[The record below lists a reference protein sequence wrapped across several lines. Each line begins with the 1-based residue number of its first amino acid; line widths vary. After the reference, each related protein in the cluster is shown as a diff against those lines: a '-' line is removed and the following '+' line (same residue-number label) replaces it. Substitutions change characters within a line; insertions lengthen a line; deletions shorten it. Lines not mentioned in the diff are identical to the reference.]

1 MKQIYEVE
9 KKYKV
14 LNKPFPQNIT
24 KTLISMGYKHVD
36 LVFGQIYYILDK
48 REQVYRISKLQ
59 RTKAPTRQVKPLNV
73 FCIKSRTI
81 DGLILEQE
89 EEISEFLADSF
100 ISIGDKVFYY
110 EKSVEGFTKD
120 GVGLFLAY
128 TKDLKE
134 DSGHY
139 LEIEVLIDD
148 PVLEKEAKKK
158 IKETKKELESVFK
171 LLEVKKSFY
180 DMCIENCS

>member
-1 MKQIYEVE
+1 MKQVYEVE

-14 LNKPFPQNIT
+14 LNKPFPPNIT
-24 KTLISMGYKHVD
+24 KTLISMGYKYID
-36 LVFGQIYYILDK
+36 MVFGQIYYVLDK
-48 REQVYRISKLQ
+48 REQVYRVSKLL
-59 RTKAPTRQVKPLNV
+59 RTTSPTKQAKQLNV
-73 FCIKSRTI
+73 FCVKSRTI

-89 EEISEFLADSF
+89 EEISEFLADSI
-100 ISIGDKVFYY
+100 ISIGDKVYYY
-110 EKSVEGFTKD
+110 EKSVQGLSKD

-148 PVLEKEAKKK
+148 PILEKEAKKK